1 MSGHFP
7 SGRQQLGSEDQGA
20 ADSTGIVV
28 SHGSACCT
36 QVSPLLKRHVIL
48 TGSNSEPA
56 KLKQYESGILESRR
70 FNLGGWFAG
79 VECLAIRA

>member
-28 SHGSACCT
+28 SHGFACFT
-36 QVSPLLKRHVIL
+36 QVSPW
-48 TGSNSEPA
+48 SNRYAEPA
-56 KLKQYESGILESRR
+56 KLTQYESGILESRR